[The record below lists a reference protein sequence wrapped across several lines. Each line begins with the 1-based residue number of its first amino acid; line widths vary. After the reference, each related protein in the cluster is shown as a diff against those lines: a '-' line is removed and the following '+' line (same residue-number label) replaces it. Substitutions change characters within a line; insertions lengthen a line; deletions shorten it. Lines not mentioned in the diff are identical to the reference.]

1 MRTCVIGPKISA
13 TVAGMKKS
21 LFYKIF
27 FSYLVII
34 SLSFLFLD
42 LFLREEVEK
51 NLTSQIETEMMSYA
65 KIIDLTPREKIVE
78 QIGEMAN
85 ISNCR
90 VTLIDARG
98 KVFADSEKDVTQME
112 NHSNRPEVQEARLK
126 GSGKSVR
133 SSSSLNIDM
142 LYVAVAI
149 RNGEKI
155 NGYVRLARPLH
166 DVQKVIQKMYESIL
180 GASAIAV
187 IVSLLIAL
195 FISYRLAEPIRAMER
210 FTEKLR
216 QGEPVGAILLN
227 TGDETKKL
235 ADNINFLVEEL
246 KDKIRIANEEKSK
259 LMTALTS
266 MTEGV
271 LIINAQ
277 GLIEFVSPVLGDM
290 LSVRYE
296 DVFGKTLM
304 EAFRSAELQ
313 KILTEFKRTGE
324 NITREITLDMAE
336 AVILNVSVSAV
347 HGYPQED
354 KTMIVFHDV
363 TRLKKLEKVKED
375 FVANVTHEIRTPLT
389 AIIGYLETIKN
400 GAIGNIDETKKFV
413 DIILNQAERLNRLVE
428 DLLTLSHIE
437 LKELKFNFE
446 NVSINAAITNVI
458 SLVEAKAKEKK
469 ITIHNNVR
477 ENFPMIRADKDKL
490 TQIFVNILDNAVKFT
505 PESGRITIVAKEA
518 DACAAVSISDTGIGV
533 PRDELQRL
541 GERFYRV
548 DRSRSRDLGGTG
560 LGLSIVKHLMI
571 AHGGRMEI
579 ESELGRGTTVSLLF
593 PLAKK
598 EQNRVPL

>member
-1 MRTCVIGPKISA
+1 
-13 TVAGMKKS
+13 MKKN

-34 SLSFLFLD
+34 SLSFLLLD

-65 KIIDLTPREKIVE
+65 KIIDLSPREKVTE

-133 SSSSLNIDM
+133 FSSSLNIDM
-142 LYVAVAI
+142 LYVAVTI

-227 TGDETKKL
+227 TADETKKL

-400 GAIGNIDETKKFV
+400 GAIVNIDETKKFV

-505 PESGRITIVAKEA
+505 PESGRITIAAKEA
-518 DACAAVSISDTGIGV
+518 DAYTAVSISDTGIGV
-533 PRDELQRL
+533 PRDEIQRL

>member
-1 MRTCVIGPKISA
+1 M
-13 TVAGMKKS
+13 
-21 LFYKIF
+21 
-27 FSYLVII
+27 
-34 SLSFLFLD
+34 
-42 LFLREEVEK
+42 
-51 NLTSQIETEMMSYA
+51 
-65 KIIDLTPREKIVE
+65 
-78 QIGEMAN
+78 
-85 ISNCR
+85 
-90 VTLIDARG
+90 
-98 KVFADSEKDVTQME
+98 
-112 NHSNRPEVQEARLK
+112 
-126 GSGKSVR
+126 
-133 SSSSLNIDM
+133 
-142 LYVAVAI
+142 
-149 RNGEKI
+149 
-155 NGYVRLARPLH
+155 
-166 DVQKVIQKMYESIL
+166 
-180 GASAIAV
+180 
-187 IVSLLIAL
+187 
-195 FISYRLAEPIRAMER
+195 
-210 FTEKLR
+210 
-216 QGEPVGAILLN
+216 
-227 TGDETKKL
+227 
-235 ADNINFLVEEL
+235 EEL

-518 DACAAVSISDTGIGV
+518 DAYTAVSISDTGIGV
-533 PRDELQRL
+533 PRDEIQRL

>member
-1 MRTCVIGPKISA
+1 
-13 TVAGMKKS
+13 MKKN

-34 SLSFLFLD
+34 SLSFLLLD

-65 KIIDLTPREKIVE
+65 KIIDLSPREKVTE

-126 GSGKSVR
+126 GSGISVR
-133 SSSSLNIDM
+133 FSSSLNIDM
-142 LYVAVAI
+142 LYVAVTI

-227 TGDETKKL
+227 TADETKKL

-336 AVILNVSVSAV
+336 VVILNVSVSAV

-400 GAIGNIDETKKFV
+400 GAIVNIDETKKFV

-458 SLVEAKAKEKK
+458 SLVETKAKEKK

-505 PESGRITIVAKEA
+505 PESGRITIAAKEA
-518 DACAAVSISDTGIGV
+518 DAYTAVSISDTGIGV
-533 PRDELQRL
+533 PRDEIQRL

>member
-1 MRTCVIGPKISA
+1 
-13 TVAGMKKS
+13 MKKN

-34 SLSFLFLD
+34 SLSFLLLD

-65 KIIDLTPREKIVE
+65 KIIDLSPREKVTE

-133 SSSSLNIDM
+133 FSSSLNIDM
-142 LYVAVAI
+142 LYVAVTI

-227 TGDETKKL
+227 TADETKKL

-336 AVILNVSVSAV
+336 VVILNVSVSAV

-400 GAIGNIDETKKFV
+400 GAIVNIDETKKFV

-518 DACAAVSISDTGIGV
+518 DAYTAVSISDTGIGV
-533 PRDELQRL
+533 PRDEIQRL

-579 ESELGRGTTVSLLF
+579 ESELGRGTTVFLLF